1 MKSMGA
7 IDKGLKEEE
16 LPDIIKQWRAASPA
30 ITKFWWD
37 VDRAAN
43 KALDTGKMQTAGR
56 LKIGY
61 YDHKLFICLPSG
73 RKLAYIEPEKRLN
86 SFNRMELTYMGVGKT
101 RKWERIMTYGP
112 KLVEN
117 CIQAIARDI
126 LAEAM
131 LRVDATGFDI
141 VAHVHDEMI
150 VEVPN
155 GKSSVKELC
164 DMMAESPDWVD
175 DKLPLRADGYECE
188 WYRKD

>member
-1 MKSMGA
+1 
-7 IDKGLKEEE
+7 
-16 LPDIIKQWRAASPA
+16 
-30 ITKFWWD
+30 
-37 VDRAAN
+37 
-43 KALDTGKMQTAGR
+43 
-56 LKIGY
+56 
-61 YDHKLFICLPSG
+61 
-73 RKLAYIEPEKRLN
+73 
-86 SFNRMELTYMGVGKT
+86 MGVGKT

-155 GKSSVKELC
+155 RFLTDRHDEEQPRHFHCRG
-164 DMMAESPDWVD
+164 
-175 DKLPLRADGYECE
+175 
-188 WYRKD
+188 